1 MVLQVMESTTR
12 VTCECTHSF
21 IHSLTHWK
29 QTSFAFEWHH
39 HKVWR
44 DVLAVEEDAGGWE
57 AVKEKTLLT
66 LLIASI
72 RQLWP
77 HWLTFQDRIHLMHP
91 KNQRQWPQLI
101 RYQCFSLDPLIF
113 QPSAL
118 LLYYV
123 FLLITFLCWLHI
135 YHIFSMHLWPLS
147 FCSLHGMAVPRKMA
161 KAANYGQTNA

>member
-1 MVLQVMESTTR
+1 MNKWRWGMVGGGGFRSTHFSQVAWL
-12 VTCECTHSF
+12 VTGKCNGASSNGINHSSNMCMHTLT
-21 IHSLTHWK
+21 HSLTHWK
-29 QTSFAFEWHH
+29 HASFAYEWHH

-118 LLYYV
+118 LLYY
-123 FLLITFLCWLHI
+123 ISCW
-135 YHIFSMHLWPLS
+135 
-147 FCSLHGMAVPRKMA
+147 
-161 KAANYGQTNA
+161 

>member
-1 MVLQVMESTTR
+1 MNAH
-12 VTCECTHSF
+12 THSF
-21 IHSLTHWK
+21 THSLTESKPLLHLNDITIKFGGTFWRLRRMQGVERLWK
-29 QTSFAFEWHH
+29 RRHYSHCLLPPFASSDHTGWHSRTGFTWCTQKH
-39 HKVWR
+39 R
-44 DVLAVEEDAGGWE
+44 
-57 AVKEKTLLT
+57 
-66 LLIASI
+66 
-72 RQLWP
+72 
-77 HWLTFQDRIHLMHP
+77 
-91 KNQRQWPQLI
+91 RQWPQLI
-101 RYQCFSLDPLIF
+101 SDQCVSLDPLIF